1 MDDRELEELIRRGA
15 SGWRGPSARAS
26 SALYQRA
33 RLHTRWRS
41 VAALAGGAAVLL
53 LALSVFAGGPGP
65 VIATFVGT
73 ATDNRGAQSTPDT
86 HQSSST
92 EPSPAVEPSPVGK
105 VEPPPAKTDAK
116 PPTVTH
122 EPTPTSEPR
131 PTPATEPTPSATTGT
146 H

>member
-1 MDDRELEELIRRGA
+1 MDDKELEEMIRRGA
-15 SGWRGPSARAS
+15 SGWRGPSGRAS

-41 VAALAGGAAVLL
+41 VAALAGGAGALL

-73 ATDNRGAQSTPDT
+73 ATDNRSPQPTET
-86 HQSSST
+86 HPSPNT
-92 EPSPAVEPSPVGK
+92 EPTPVVEPSASTK
-105 VEPPPAKTDAK
+105 VEPPPAKTDA
-116 PPTVTH
+116 PPPATH
-122 EPTPTSEPR
+122 EPTPSPEPR
-131 PTPATEPTPSATTGT
+131 PTASAEPTPTSTGT